1 MNAQNIEK
9 KIHEVKETVDN
20 HHNTSVQFYNEMRI
34 NTKDFREQLGEFSKD
49 LTLFRSHLDDVIK
62 RVDIL
67 EEKDDKQY
75 RQNIKTN
82 TIMIVMGILVLI
94 LYLQ

>member
-1 MNAQNIEK
+1 MNATVIEK

-20 HHNTSVQFYNEMRI
+20 HHTTSVQFYNEMRI
-34 NTKDFREQLGEFSKD
+34 NTKDFREQLAEFSKD
-49 LTLFRSHLDDVIK
+49 LSHFKAHLEDVIK
-62 RVDIL
+62 RVDVL

-75 RQNIKTN
+75 RQNIKNN